1 MIHTIHFDFGNVLA
15 FFDHG
20 RAVREFASF
29 TDMDEVE
36 LALAVYGSAIA
47 EDYECG
53 KISTAAFVR
62 EAILNARMSCSAQEF
77 LAFYN
82 DIFWRNPE
90 VCDLVPRLKPR
101 YRLVLASNTNEA
113 HFLRYTNDFAD
124 VLAHFDHVVPS
135 HQAGARKPH
144 AEFYEYLKQF
154 AFAPTG
160 NCLFIDD
167 LPVNVEAAE
176 RAGFRGLVYT
186 ANGTLADRL
195 REAGVEIG

>member
-1 MIHTIHFDFGNVLA
+1 LIHTLFIDFGNVVA

-20 RAVREFASF
+20 RAVREFARF
-29 TDMDEVE
+29 TELDPVE

-62 EAILNARMSCSAQEF
+62 EAMLNARLACTAEQF
-77 LAFYN
+77 LAHYN
-82 DIFWRNPE
+82 DIFWGNDE
-90 VCDLVPRLKPR
+90 LADLIPRLKPR
-101 YRLVLASNTNEA
+101 YRLVLASNTNES
-113 HFLRYTNDFAD
+113 HFLRYSRDFAGI
-124 VLAHFDHVVPS
+124 LAHFDHNVLS
-135 HQAGARKPH
+135 HLAGARKPH
-144 AEFYEYLKQF
+144 TEFFEYLKQY
-154 AFAPTG
+154 ALAPPG
-160 NCLFIDD
+160 ECLFIDD

-186 ANGTLADRL
+186 ADGTFADKL